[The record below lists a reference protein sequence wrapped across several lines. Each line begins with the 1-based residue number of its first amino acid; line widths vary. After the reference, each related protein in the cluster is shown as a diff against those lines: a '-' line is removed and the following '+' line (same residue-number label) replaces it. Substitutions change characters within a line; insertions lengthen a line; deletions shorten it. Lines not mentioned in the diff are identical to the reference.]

1 MTTASF
7 FWSKLPHVPTH
18 VRLQPCQR
26 RRSLQQAFCAESQ
39 FVPSPKGGRTKARFH
54 WFARYDLPAGRPH
67 LARSATV
74 RLCTCGL
81 LGLQLSALTACC
93 A

>member
-26 RRSLQQAFCAESQ
+26 RRSLQQSFYAESQ

-54 WFARYDLPAGRPH
+54 WFAGYDLPAGGRILRGQPQ
-67 LARSATV
+67 SAF
-74 RLCTCGL
+74 
-81 LGLQLSALTACC
+81 APAACLDC
-93 A
+93 SFQP